1 MKWDAR
7 ASQAQRE
14 AAARY
19 DAEHTRR
26 IALKLNTRTDA
37 DILAYLDSAKAEPGG
52 MQGLIKRL
60 IREDM
65 TKTKEGN
72 GNV

>member
-7 ASQAQRE
+7 TSQAQRE

-26 IALKLNTRTDA
+26 IALKLNTGTDA
-37 DILAYLDSAKAEPGG
+37 DILAYLDTMKAQPGG
-52 MQGLIKRL
+52 MQGAIKAL
-60 IREDM
+60 IRAEIER
-65 TKTKEGN
+65 KGN